1 MALTE
6 NHSSKDSNPAQVA
19 QIEPPKIIHIDITPE
34 RYQEI
39 KASYL
44 KKQHGLVRPHLL
56 DFIKWLKDLNPLDV
70 FDCLEKNET
79 VKTVYDQQA
88 SVVYRMGAAAA
99 RGLLKSSRRLR
110 NKANKAFNVEIAR
123 LVLRFENRE
132 VYDLLAE
139 FDPDETYLK
148 GNIRDL
154 KEILGL
160 EEKEA

>member
-1 MALTE
+1 LALTE
-6 NHSSKDSNPAQVA
+6 NHSSKDSNPAQTA
-19 QIEPPKIIHIDITPE
+19 QVEPPKIIHIDITPE

-44 KKQHGLVRPHLL
+44 KKSHGLVRPHLL
-56 DFIKWLKDLNPLDV
+56 DFIKWLKNLKALDV

-88 SVVYRMGAAAA
+88 SVGYRMGCAAA
-99 RGLLKSSRRLR
+99 RGLLKVSRRLR
-110 NKANKAFNVEIAR
+110 NQANRAFDVKIAR

-139 FDPDETYLK
+139 FDPDETYLI
-148 GNIRDL
+148 GNIEGL

-160 EEKEA
+160 VEKA

>member
-6 NHSSKDSNPAQVA
+6 NHSSKDSNPAQTA
-19 QIEPPKIIHIDITPE
+19 QVEPPKLIKIDITPE
-34 RYQEI
+34 RYKEI

-44 KKQHGLVRPHLL
+44 KKQHALVRPHLH
-56 DFIKWLKDLNPLDV
+56 DFIKWLKNLNPLDV

-88 SVVYRMGAAAA
+88 SLPYRMAAAAA
-99 RGLLKSSRRLR
+99 RGLLKSSKRLR
-110 NKANKAFNVEIAR
+110 NRANQAFNVEVAR

-139 FDPDETYLK
+139 FDPDETYLN
-148 GNIRDL
+148 GNIEGL

-160 EEKEA
+160 VEED